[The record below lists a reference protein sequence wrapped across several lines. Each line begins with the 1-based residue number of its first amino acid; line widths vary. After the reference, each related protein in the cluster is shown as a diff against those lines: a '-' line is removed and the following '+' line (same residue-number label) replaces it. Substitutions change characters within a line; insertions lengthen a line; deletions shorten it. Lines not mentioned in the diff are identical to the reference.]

1 MFAKTAVLLTS
12 ALLASASSA
21 ALADAT
27 LVPGLTYTAISGVAG
42 STTTDVGA
50 ASDVHAVSHLSAGER
65 FDNPCE
71 LRVSKTNLNIDGD
84 SIVDDWN
91 GCTTTSPNKTVGW
104 LNNEDIQV
112 YGISVC
118 THASNDRLKGIKLWG
133 GSAND
138 NGTFSRL
145 GLTRWFE
152 RTNCNTW
159 HPAVFCPV
167 GQVATKVRI
176 HRTGDTMTGLS
187 LACREVT
194 LQ

>member
-1 MFAKTAVLLTS
+1 MSAKISAMVLAG
-12 ALLASASSA
+12 ALLATTSA

-27 LVPGLTYTAISGVAG
+27 LVPGLTFTAVSGVSG
-42 STTTDVGA
+42 NITTDVGA
-50 ASDVHAVSHLSAGER
+50 ASDVHAVSFLSAGER
-65 FDNPCE
+65 FDNPCD
-71 LRVSKTNLNIDGD
+71 LNVYKSNLNVAGD
-84 SIVDDWN
+84 SLFDNWN

-159 HPAVFCPV
+159 HTAVFCPV
-167 GQVATKVRI
+167 GQVATKIRI

-187 LACREVT
+187 LGCRVVT
-194 LQ
+194 QQ